1 MNYPGS
7 HGGRRRCKSEG
18 IDAVSVTNAHYEQ
31 SYCAEIQRPLSRV
44 RFPSPGRKPFQSVN
58 ATDLQYLNGSLPRD
72 WNAQAYKTAGKP
84 RLKAQYT
91 SKWSHESNF
100 IDSCTNGHLENG
112 NFSSVSPKIG
122 QGHKNGNGFSGY
134 HRLVHQTTEANPH
147 PEERYLQEIETLRS
161 KLHGLEH
168 LRGLSDNK
176 RARERSDSE
185 LSSATTSPPDP
196 RHNHH
201 SIKKEVK
208 RARDFVN
215 SSPKSQQVPSELSE
229 NGKDSKAG
237 LQFDSN
243 KSPNSIE
250 KDGKAEKDAK
260 EVAAPTKSDV
270 KTKKIREYP
279 GPHSLDGLRPSL
291 FPNVPPYIRFS
302 LHDQKGPALPPTI
315 QRNLKWNLSTIT
327 PLVVRRTVLNS
338 GFRLIRKSNE
348 WTGTWGKHMKSI
360 NFKVLKEY
368 QKINHF
374 PGTFQIGRKDR
385 LWRNLFK
392 LMAKFGKKEFGFI
405 PRTYVLPQDS
415 KMLRAAWERSNGKEA
430 WIIKPPASARGTGIK
445 VIHRWGQIPK
455 KRPLVV
461 QKYVDRPYLINGC
474 KFDLRL
480 YILVT
485 SMHPLRIYL
494 YDDGLVRFAS
504 VKYSE
509 DPASL
514 ADRYMHL
521 TNYSINKLSSHYTH
535 NEDESACKG
544 HKWTIKS
551 LWKYLGKFNID
562 VDSLWQRLVD
572 LAVKTVISGESSIN
586 QLTRAHVNSRYCC
599 YEIFG
604 LDVLL
609 DQDLKPWLLE
619 VNISPSLH
627 SSSPLDLA
635 VKGPMVRDLMNMAG
649 HQIPCKLSPSQQEEL
664 SQQYNR
670 PDLPSLCLDKRLYTV
685 VLSAEERN
693 KHILHQS
700 ANCREEYLP
709 TILNDLTADDVRHLI
724 QYEDELTQCG
734 RFQKIFPTTSSHTY
748 HQFFEA
754 PRYYN
759 MLFDAWET
767 KYHTN
772 RRDGIQRLQ
781 ELCEQKLHLQIP
793 APSTKAKCC
802 TNPLNMEAGMRAPV
816 EAGISSSNSSVD
828 TLTRTAKKRFMS
840 SKEGSPTLPQSP
852 RNSSL
857 YLWSS
862 ARIKLSAARLRS
874 HKLLTQKNRPLS
886 YLSRLSCGDSS
897 SKSHSSISEPVLK
910 ESLVSVAAPAAGS

>member
-1 MNYPGS
+1 MSYAGGGHS
-7 HGGRRRCKSEG
+7 GRRRCKSEG
-18 IDAVSVTNAHYEQ
+18 VESDGVSNGAYEQ

-44 RFPSPGRKPFQSVN
+44 RLPSPGRKPFQTVN
-58 ATDLQYLNGSLPRD
+58 ATDLQYFNGNLPLD
-72 WNAQAYKTAGKP
+72 WNAQLYKTSQTSRSKHQQSPKLP
-84 RLKAQYT
+84 R
-91 SKWSHESNF
+91 NF
-100 IDSCTNGHLENG
+100 HHIEGNCNDHGDISGANFSPGSPKRGQAPKCENG
-112 NFSSVSPKIG
+112 CSD
-122 QGHKNGNGFSGY
+122 Y
-134 HRLVHQTTEANPH
+134 HRFAMNQAMEGSPH
-147 PEERYLQEIETLRS
+147 PEERYLQEIESLRN
-161 KLHGLEH
+161 KLHSLEQ
-168 LRGLSDNK
+168 LRGDGK
-176 RARERSDSE
+176 RTRERSDSE

-196 RHNHH
+196 RFNHQL
-201 SIKKEVK
+201 KKEVK
-208 RARDFVN
+208 RSRDHGN
-215 SSPKSQQVPSELSE
+215 SPPKYQQVIPQVQGERRNGVEEDMPSPQSPDKASGGDTGEQ
-229 NGKDSKAG
+229 NTIDAATPSK
-237 LQFDSN
+237 
-243 KSPNSIE
+243 P
-250 KDGKAEKDAK
+250 DGKA
-260 EVAAPTKSDV
+260 
-270 KTKKIREYP
+270 KKVREYP

-291 FPNVPPYIRFS
+291 FSHVPPFIRFS
-302 LHDQKGPALPPTI
+302 LHDQKGPALPPSI

-327 PLVVRRTVLNS
+327 PLVVRRTVVNS

-360 NFKVLKEY
+360 NFKVLKDY

-385 LWRNLFK
+385 LWRNLFR

-405 PRTYVLPQDS
+405 PKTYVLPQDS

-455 KRPLVV
+455 KRPLIV

-521 TNYSINKLSSHYTH
+521 TNYSINKLSSQYTH

-551 LWKYLGKFNID
+551 LWKYLEKYN
-562 VDSLWQRLVD
+562 VDMSALWERLVD

-609 DQDLKPWLLE
+609 DQDLRPWLLE

-649 HQIPCKLSPSQQEEL
+649 HQIPCKLSPAQQEEL
-664 SQQYNR
+664 FQQYNR
-670 PDLPSLCLDKRLYTV
+670 TDLPSLCLDKRLYTV
-685 VLSAEERN
+685 VLSADERN
-693 KHILHQS
+693 KHIFHQQS
-700 ANCREEYLP
+700 NSREDYLP
-709 TILNDLTADDVRHLI
+709 TILNDLTPDDVRHLI

-748 HQFFEA
+748 HQFFES

-759 MLFDAWET
+759 MLLDAWET
-767 KYHTN
+767 KYHNN
-772 RRDGIQRLQ
+772 RQEGIRRLE
-781 ELCEQKLHLQIP
+781 ELCVQKFHLQVP
-793 APSTKAKCC
+793 VPSSKAKCC

-816 EAGISSSNSSVD
+816 EAGISSSTSSVD
-828 TLTRTAKKRFMS
+828 TLMKTAKKRSMS
-840 SKEGSPTLPQSP
+840 SKEGSPILHPSP
-852 RNSSL
+852 KNSSL

-874 HKLLTQKNRPLS
+874 HKLLSQKNRPLS
-886 YLSRLSCGDSS
+886 YLSRLSCTDSA
-897 SKSHSSISEPVLK
+897 SKSRTSIAEPVLK
-910 ESLVSVAAPAAGS
+910 ESHTPVPATAAGS